1 MTENT
6 VLPLINTA
14 FEPGNARKAAESF
27 ADRDF
32 REIAIAEFYYFTG
45 QAQKCSDLVEIYI
58 MSSRLEL
65 KLSACMLYVY
75 SNLTLGNAKAS
86 GRGLEII
93 RECLRKEMEAPTS
106 ERNTAYCVFAG
117 YMGTVL
123 LHLSTEE
130 LPDMKKYMSS
140 LPQGLRIFAANVIS
154 HDLYLKGEY
163 SRALGICDA
172 ALFSCKEI
180 YPVGMIYLYCVTAMC
195 EISLKHQTEA
205 EKAILTAWKLA
216 VKDELIEP
224 FIELHGLLQGLL
236 ESCIR
241 KENPEMYRKISD
253 AVITF
258 SRGWMAVHNPASD
271 RPVTDA
277 LTTMEFSIA
286 MLACRDWSNREI
298 AEHIG
303 VSLNTVKHYLTD
315 IFNKLHVKKRD
326 ELKNFVLK

>member
-1 MTENT
+1 MIENT
-6 VLPLINTA
+6 VLPLINAA

-45 QAQKCSDLVEIYI
+45 QAQKCSDQVDIYI

-86 GRGLEII
+86 ERGLEII
-93 RECLRKEMEAPTS
+93 RECLRKEMAAPTS

-117 YMGTVL
+117 YAGTVL

-140 LPQGLRIFAANVIS
+140 LPQGLRFFAASVIS
-154 HDLYLKGEY
+154 HALYLNGEY

-180 YPVGMIYLYCVTAMC
+180 YPVGMIYLYCVIAMC
-195 EISLKHQTEA
+195 EISLKNQAEA

-216 VKDELIEP
+216 EKDELIEP
-224 FIELHGLLQGLL
+224 FIELHGLLQQDLDICKTPHL
-236 ESCIR
+236 IR
-241 KENPEMYRKISD
+241 Y
-253 AVITF
+253 
-258 SRGWMAVHNPASD
+258 
-271 RPVTDA
+271 
-277 LTTMEFSIA
+277 
-286 MLACRDWSNREI
+286 
-298 AEHIG
+298 
-303 VSLNTVKHYLTD
+303 VSL
-315 IFNKLHVKKRD
+315 IM
-326 ELKNFVLK
+326 

>member
-1 MTENT
+1 MIENT

-86 GRGLEII
+86 ERGLEII
-93 RECLRKEMEAPTS
+93 RECLRKEMAAPTS

-117 YMGTVL
+117 YAGTVL

-140 LPQGLRIFAANVIS
+140 LPQGLRFFAASVIA
-154 HDLYLKGEY
+154 HALYLNGEY

-180 YPVGMIYLYCVTAMC
+180 YPVGMIYLYCVIAMC
-195 EISLKHQTEA
+195 EISLKNPAEA

-216 VKDELIEP
+216 EKDELIEP
-224 FIELHGLLQGLL
+224 FIELHGLLQQDLGICKTPHL
-236 ESCIR
+236 IR
-241 KENPEMYRKISD
+241 Y
-253 AVITF
+253 
-258 SRGWMAVHNPASD
+258 
-271 RPVTDA
+271 
-277 LTTMEFSIA
+277 
-286 MLACRDWSNREI
+286 
-298 AEHIG
+298 
-303 VSLNTVKHYLTD
+303 VSL
-315 IFNKLHVKKRD
+315 IM
-326 ELKNFVLK
+326 